1 MEFVGT
7 EAVHRGSHKQ
17 ETLNILVYADIFN
30 YPLTKKEIYDRG
42 KIEMNQLETCLI
54 NLRNEKRIFLIDDF
68 YALHNDNK
76 IIENRKKRNKRANVF
91 MKRARIITKIITH
104 FPFIR
109 AVFLSG
115 SISKDC
121 MDENSDIDFFIITE
135 PERLWIAHL
144 FCSVFRRTFLLNS
157 SKYFCYNYLIDSKHL
172 LIEEQSIYTAIEI
185 KTLIPLFGY
194 EYYKNMLRENE
205 WTNNYFPK
213 HPLLPENDVSKK
225 ESFIQKTIEF
235 CFNNS
240 LGNWFDKWLLNYSI
254 KKRKKKFE
262 SKLFEYSHY
271 YIDLQRHVAK
281 SHITDKYPKIIKKYF
296 EGIAQNS
303 YI

>member
-1 MEFVGT
+1 MELVGNET
-7 EAVHRGSHKQ
+7 VDQSTHKQ
-17 ETLNILVYADIFN
+17 ETLNILVYANIFN
-30 YPLTKKEIYDRG
+30 YPLTKKEIYERG
-42 KIEMNQLETCLI
+42 KIDISQLETCLI
-54 NLRNEKRIFLIDDF
+54 NLRSEKKIFLIEDF
-68 YALHNDNK
+68 YTLHNDNK
-76 IIENRKKRNKRANVF
+76 IIENRKKRNKRADIFIN
-91 MKRARIITKIITH
+91 RARIITRVIAH

-144 FCSVFRRTFLLNS
+144 FCSVFRHTFLLNS
-157 SKYFCYNYLIDSKHL
+157 SKYFCYNYLIDSEHL
-172 LIEEQSIYTAIEI
+172 LIEEQSLYTAIEI
-185 KTLIPLFGY
+185 KTLIPLLGY
-194 EYYKNMLRENE
+194 NYYKNMLQENE

-213 HPLLPENDVSKK
+213 YPLMPKNDISKNF
-225 ESFIQKTIEF
+225 SFIQRSIEF
-235 CFNNS
+235 CFNNAF
-240 LGNWFDKWLLNYSI
+240 GNWLDKWLLNYSI

-281 SHITDKYPKIIKKYF
+281 SHITDKYPKIMKKYF
-296 EGIAQNS
+296 EGIEQS
-303 YI
+303 SCI